1 MKMYNIVLCLIVLF
15 FSYCKENKGNSV
27 ENKESFFYEMEIGCY
42 THSEI
47 SNECLTKIE
56 ELGCYKTLNELRRSK
71 LGEIFF
77 NKTWV
82 GEDQQT
88 LFYIIDSKGDIRIFQ
103 GGPDK
108 EPNQRSLIGKGKI
121 YSEQNNWYYEQK
133 CIEQECESFR
143 IPILY
148 LYCAI
153 TSDLVDKDVLRKIEF
168 GNRKLVESD
177 EISNNNKY
185 KSILFIEEQPIKN
198 QIFNGFISTKVPPIL
213 EKR

>member
-1 MKMYNIVLCLIVLF
+1 MKMYNIGLCLIIFF
-15 FSYCKENKGNSV
+15 FSYCKDNKTNTV
-27 ENKESFFYEMEIGCY
+27 EKDEPFFYEMENGCY
-42 THSEI
+42 LHPEI
-47 SNECLTKIE
+47 NNTCLTKIE
-56 ELGCYKTLNELRRSK
+56 ELSCYKTLNEIRGSK

-88 LFYIIDSKGDIRIFQ
+88 LFYIIDSKGDFRIFQ

-108 EPNQRSLIGKGKI
+108 EPSQRSLIGQGKI
-121 YSEQNNWYYEQK
+121 FPVQNNWYYEQK
-133 CIEQECESFR
+133 CINKECESFK

-153 TSDLVDKDVLRKIEF
+153 TSDPVDKEVLRKIEF
-168 GNRKLVESD
+168 GNRKLVEF

-185 KSILFIEEQPIKN
+185 KSILFIEEKPIKN
-198 QIFNGFISTKVPPIL
+198 QIFNGFISTKVPPIP